1 MARHT
6 IAGNQRRG
14 GAVNA
19 LAPAAPPSMTA
30 SATASGGAAAGSPIV
45 RVRELEKSFSTRRS
59 LGDWVRRSRSRVR
72 VPALAGVTLDIPR
85 GGFFGLLGPNGA
97 GKTTLFKILAT
108 LIRPEAGQVEVDG
121 IDALRDPAGVRALLT
136 PVIADERS
144 LYWRLSGPENLR
156 LYAALYDVPAAER
169 GSRIGALLETV
180 GLGDAGGRM
189 VGTYSSG
196 MKQRLLIARALLS
209 RPTVLLLDEPTR
221 SLDPVS
227 ARDFRRFLR
236 EEVAGRQGCTV
247 VLATHDADEAFDLC
261 GRLAVL
267 NRGRLVATGTAEAL
281 ALVAANERCRIT
293 LARSHAAQAVALLA
307 DAGLGGFARAAEADD
322 AWAVIEGPA
331 PGGAARTAEVNAL
344 LLRGGVPVAGI
355 EPVRLALADLIEG
368 LVARD
373 GASPAVVPGA
383 AP

>member
-1 MARHT
+1 MT
-6 IAGNQRRG
+6 IAAATVSTSSM
-14 GAVNA
+14 AVV
-19 LAPAAPPSMTA
+19 PTRQ
-30 SATASGGAAAGSPIV
+30 ATPPIV
-45 RVRELEKSFSTRRS
+45 RIRGLEKRFATRRS
-59 LGDWVRRSRSRVR
+59 LGQWLRPGIRSAPVA
-72 VPALAGVTLDIPR
+72 ALDGVSLDIPR

-108 LIRPEAGQVEVDG
+108 LIRPDAGQVEVDG
-121 IDALRDPAGVRALLT
+121 IDALRDPAGVRAVLT

-156 LYAALYDVPAAER
+156 LYAALYRVPASQREGQVR
-169 GSRIGALLETV
+169 TLLEIV
-180 GLGDAGGRM
+180 GLGDAGSRM

-209 RPTVLLLDEPTR
+209 RPSVLLLDEPTR

-236 EEVAGRQGCTV
+236 EEVAGRQRCTV

-267 NRGRLVATGTAEAL
+267 HRGALVATGTAEAL
-281 ALVAANERCRIT
+281 AAAAVNERCRIT
-293 LARSHAAQAVALLA
+293 V
-307 DAGLGGFARAAEADD
+307 DAGAAERAVQLVERGGFGAFAAKVEPRD
-322 AWAVIEGPA
+322 AWAVLEGPA
-331 PGGAARTAEVNAL
+331 TGGAGRTAELNAL
-344 LLRGGVPVAGI
+344 LLRAGIAVAGI

-368 LVARD
+368 LVSKA
-373 GASPAVVPGA
+373 PVPVPVEIG
-383 AP
+383 P